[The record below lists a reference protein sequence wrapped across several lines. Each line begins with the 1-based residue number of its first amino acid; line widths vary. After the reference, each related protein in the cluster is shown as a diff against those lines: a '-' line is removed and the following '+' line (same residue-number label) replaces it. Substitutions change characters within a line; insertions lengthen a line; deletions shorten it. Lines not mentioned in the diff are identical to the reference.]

1 MKMGPTTDFLF
12 NVNKLIISPHRA
24 TGLWTIIVVICIIY
38 VDTLIA
44 DVRLYFKLFR
54 YNCFF
59 TTFSSGFILD
69 LIVISVRG
77 IQRS

>member
-1 MKMGPTTDFLF
+1 MKMGTTTDFQF
-12 NVNKLIISPHRA
+12 NVDKLIISPHRA

-44 DVRLYFKLFR
+44 NVRLYFKLFC
-54 YNCFF
+54 YYCFF
-59 TTFSSGFILD
+59 TAFSSVFILD
-69 LIVISVRG
+69 LIIISVRG